1 MIVDVMQS
9 SSSSIPLCLTSLTAY
24 EALHRPDVS
33 VIEWYMT
40 NRRYL
45 LDLHGDTAKAEARIA
60 DLREEL
66 NTAIAVLC
74 SEMSE

>member
-1 MIVDVMQS
+1 MIVDAMS
-9 SSSSIPLCLTSLTAY
+9 SSSSPRPLCLGCLTAS
-24 EALHRPDVS
+24 EVLRRSDVS

-66 NTAIAVLC
+66 NDAIADLL
-74 SEMSE
+74 SEEAV

>member
-1 MIVDVMQS
+1 
-9 SSSSIPLCLTSLTAY
+9 
-24 EALHRPDVS
+24 
-33 VIEWYMT
+33 MT

-66 NTAIAVLC
+66 NDAIADLL
-74 SEMSE
+74 SEEAV